1 MIGRKQSALVFGV
14 AFAVRLIHL
23 WQMREAPVFSVL
35 MGDARGYDEWAQM
48 IAGGQWLGTDVFYQ
62 APLYPYFLG
71 VIYAVLGRD
80 LTLVRVIQAAV
91 GAAACTMLGL
101 AASRLFSRRVG
112 LVAGL
117 SLALYAPAI
126 FFDALIQKT
135 VLDVFFL
142 CLVLWISSRLCD
154 SAAGTREWAWLG
166 IALGAFALTRE
177 NALVLAIVI
186 LAWIWVPS
194 SPVHARP
201 RIAAA
206 GAFAL
211 GLALVLAPVVAR
223 NYAVGGGFYVT
234 TAQFGPNF
242 YIGNNARA
250 DGTYAPLRPG
260 RGAPEYERRDATDLA
275 ERALGRAL
283 TPAQVSRYWTDRALA
298 FISSQPGRWV
308 LLLGRKLFLLV
319 NADEMLDTESQE
331 THAESSIVLRVLG
344 WFGHFGLL
352 VPLALVG
359 AVATWPER
367 RRLWP
372 VHAMAIAYAAS
383 VIAFYVFAR
392 YRFPLVPFLVLFA
405 SAGLLAAPS
414 LILATTLRQRAVLAV
429 AIAAAAIVANWPALS
444 SAMMRAITETNLAA
458 ALQEN
463 GRIDEALVHYR
474 RAIAIESGYAPAYN
488 NLGTALRASG
498 RVGEAIDAYERSLQ
512 KLPDY
517 PDAHYNLANA
527 LLEQGRSDEA
537 AAHLRIASRSLPTSA
552 GVHNNLGKALAD
564 KGWLEEAAVE
574 LRQAV
579 ALEPGSATAHH
590 NLGNVLASQGQIEE
604 AFTQLRRAM
613 ELEPAN
619 AETGYDLGTLLLE
632 AGRIEEAVAVFEAV
646 LRLRPLYA
654 EAHNNLGI
662 ALASQGK
669 VDQAMLHFERA
680 VEINPQLA
688 DARRNLE
695 MARRT
700 R

>member
-14 AFAVRLIHL
+14 ALAVRLIHV
-23 WQMREAPVFSVL
+23 WQMREAPVSSVL
-35 MGDARGYDEWAQM
+35 MGDARGYDEWAQT

-101 AASRLFSRRVG
+101 AASRLFSKRVG

-126 FFDALIQKT
+126 FFDALFQKT
-135 VLDVFFL
+135 VLDVFFV
-142 CLVLWISSRLCD
+142 CLMLWISSRLCD
-154 SAAGTREWAWLG
+154 SAAATREWVWLG
-166 IALGAFALTRE
+166 VALGAFALTRE
-177 NALVLAIVI
+177 NALVLVIVI
-186 LAWIWVPS
+186 LAWIWIRS
-194 SPVHARP
+194 SPVRP

-211 GLALVLAPVVAR
+211 GLALVLAPVAAR

-275 ERALGRAL
+275 ERALERAL

-331 THAESSIVLRVLG
+331 THAESSMVLRVFG

-405 SAGLLAAPS
+405 SAGLVAAPS
-414 LILATTLRQRAVLAV
+414 LTRVTAPRRGAVLAV

-564 KGWLEEAAVE
+564 KGRLEEAAGE

-604 AFTQLRRAM
+604 AFTHLRRAV
-613 ELEPAN
+613 ELEPAS

-632 AGRIEEAVAVFEAV
+632 AGRIEEAVAMFEVV

-662 ALASQGK
+662 AFGSQGK
-669 VDQAMLHFERA
+669 VDQAVHHFERA

-700 R
+700 K